1 MASSMLSMNV
11 FAYIYMYFE
20 LLIISVFLGGHS
32 SFALGH
38 IGRLTSRLHHLEEEG
53 ESVAPVEDAEGK
65 DRGRNP
71 NPSWTNWFN
80 ANNANRGKRKD
91 WHRLLEVSRQ
101 QHRPQQHYRRS
112 RAQLQLF
119 SPRPPIPTQYNHL
132 FQHSINY
139 TQFSIDRLQSYC

>member
-11 FAYIYMYFE
+11 FAYIYLCFE

-71 NPSWTNWFN
+71 NPS
-80 ANNANRGKRKD
+80 
-91 WHRLLEVSRQ
+91 
-101 QHRPQQHYRRS
+101 
-112 RAQLQLF
+112 
-119 SPRPPIPTQYNHL
+119 
-132 FQHSINY
+132 
-139 TQFSIDRLQSYC
+139 